1 MFTQPILRALDLSG
15 GSIAPNGLVFI
26 LSVATVS
33 FLFGYSCMY
42 TLIFY
47 TETIQ
52 ACDLSYSNMDKTLA

>member
-15 GSIAPNGLVFI
+15 GSIAPNGLVF

-52 ACDLSYSNMDKTLA
+52 ACDLSDSNVDETLA